1 MSDDYLWDGS
11 GEPDPEVER
20 LERLLERFKHERP
33 VPELALTVRAG
44 PGRLRR
50 FVPWL
55 AAAAAALIVAAGGLL
70 LLRRETPTWE
80 VARLDGNPRVGSS
93 RIAASG
99 RLAVGQWL
107 ETDASSRARIS
118 VGEIGEV
125 EVEPNTRIGLL
136 KARMTEHRL
145 SLARGTMSAR
155 IWAPPKLF
163 FVDTPSAVAVDL
175 GCAYT
180 LNVDDGGAG
189 ILKVTFG
196 WVAVLSGMSILL
208 CCERN
213 ILAHRAPRQR
223 SRSVKRSSSNGAV
236 RGPAAPP
243 GGECVTR
250 PGVGPGTPYFPDAS
264 GEFRASLVKLDF
276 ENGGNA
282 ALERVLSEARE
293 KDSLTLW
300 HLFPRVSGAGR
311 GAVYDRLAS
320 LVPPPEGVSRA
331 GVLRLEQPMLDLW
344 RDRLPW

>member
-196 WVAVLSGMSILL
+196 WVAFVLKGRESI
-208 CCERN
+208 
-213 ILAHRAPRQR
+213 
-223 SRSVKRSSSNGAV
+223 V
-236 RGPAAPP
+236 PA